1 MESENYKRLTENEQ
15 DFCIL
20 LVEGGKQYAGNPKK
34 CYVDTIGRDEKDIE
48 NDPFLGHYVNETL
61 RRADIQG
68 YISDLRKAIDDE
80 ANSEI
85 LRIYLKEKLLQI
97 IEECSKATYT
107 DRRGT
112 KLSPAALR
120 SVANHS
126 IKTLM
131 ELTPSLRKDTEK
143 DEDGENKQGGVT
155 FNVIVPDKPEKT
167 KEQIELEKSVNNVE
181 Q

>member
-1 MESENYKRLTENEQ
+1 MESEHYNRLTEAEQ

-20 LVEGGKQYAGNPKK
+20 LVEGGKEYAGNPRK
-34 CYVDTIGRDEKDIE
+34 CYVDTIGQKEKIKEDDI
-48 NDPFLGHYVNETL
+48 FLGHYVNETL

-68 YISDLRKAIDDE
+68 YIKDLRKSIDEE
-80 ANSEI
+80 ADSDI
-85 LRIYLKEKLLQI
+85 LRSYLKERLLQI
-97 IEECSKATYT
+97 IEECSTASYT

-131 ELTPSLRKDTEK
+131 ELTPGLRNEEADN
-143 DEDGENKQGGVT
+143 DENDGKQNGVK
-155 FNVIVPDKPEKT
+155 FNVIVPEKPEKT
-167 KEQIELEKSVNNVE
+167 KEQIELEKSVERNK
-181 Q
+181 

>member
-1 MESENYKRLTENEQ
+1 MESEHYKRLKEEEQ

-20 LVEGGKQYAGNPKK
+20 LVEGGMEYAGNPRK
-34 CYVDTIGRDEKDIE
+34 CYVDTIGRKEKISEDDI
-48 NDPFLGHYVNETL
+48 FIGHYVNEVL
-61 RRADIQG
+61 GRADIQG
-68 YISDLRKAIDDE
+68 YISDLRKAIDE
-80 ANSEI
+80 ESQSEI
-85 LRIYLKEKLLQI
+85 LRSYLKEKLLQI
-97 IEECSKATYT
+97 IDECSKASYT

-131 ELTPSLRKDTEK
+131 ELTPGLRK
-143 DEDGENKQGGVT
+143 EDDGKVECDGKQGGVT
-155 FNVIVPDKPEKT
+155 FNVIVPDKPDKT
-167 KEQIELEKSVNNVE
+167 KEQIELEESVKKTD